1 MAAMVIRTPDHRL
14 RVFVSSTLKE
24 LAEERTA
31 VRAAILKLRLTP
43 VMFESGARPH
53 PPKELYRSYLAQ
65 SQIFVGVY
73 WQSYGWVA
81 PGMTISGLEDEYQ
94 LSTGMPNLIYVKKPA
109 PEREPALS
117 AFLNRI
123 REQSTGSYAY
133 FSTAAELEDLVEND
147 LAVLLTERFESL
159 KQVEARPAESPMLPP
174 SNVPVPRNRLV
185 DREQE
190 LASAQRLLLAD
201 DTALLTITGAGGTG
215 KSRLAIE
222 VGLSLRE
229 HFEDGAYM
237 VGLEPIADPGR
248 VVAAIAEVLGIR
260 EAAGGRP
267 VGEILKESLRTRHA
281 LLLLDNFE
289 QVVMAAPAVA
299 EILEACPE
307 LKILVTSRT
316 PLRLRAERVMPL
328 APLPV
333 PPPDAPDDPGY
344 LLQYAAVELFLQRA
358 RANRPDFAIT
368 HENAAALAEICER
381 LDGLPLALELAAARI
396 KLLSPDEL
404 SRRLSHRFDLLRG
417 GTRDLPERQQTLR
430 GAIDWSYRL
439 IGETEKQLLRRAA
452 VFASGWTLEA
462 ARTVCDLDGTLA
474 PQLEEAL
481 ASLID
486 SSMVITLAGEAAT
499 MSRFGMLST
508 IHEFASEQLMES
520 GEWDEVHC
528 QHAQYCLDFVQEAEP
543 RLRSIERSRWQAI
556 LPAEFQNIRA
566 TLEWIYRTRQ
576 CISVGQEITV
586 GLGFAWH
593 FCGYLAEGEEWC
605 HCFLEV
611 SDEATPALVRAGLLC
626 WAGELAW
633 ARGNQESAIAQ
644 LDQSLALLSDQRDWH
659 LLAHA
664 LLMRG
669 MCALSARDLARARPM
684 FERCIEL
691 YREIGDLWYEAVAV
705 SWLGDLAVY
714 ENDGERARILHER
727 SMELAKAQGDPWCRI
742 PALMPMGQQAVVDG
756 DLERA
761 YPLCVEA
768 ESILRDVGDRWSLCW
783 PLNDLAFLAIMN
795 DDLAL
800 AGENLRE
807 GLVIG
812 HTLGNLRSVVVA
824 LAAAAAVLA
833 GRSHE
838 TPAGADITLAPRLC
852 GATLAHVHQA
862 GLFIWP
868 DTKTIYDGATH
879 KVLSLIGIDSWK
891 TGFAEGRQ
899 LALDQAV
906 RLALEALKP

>member
-1 MAAMVIRTPDHRL
+1 MPAMVIRTPDHRL

-24 LAEERTA
+24 LAEERKA
-31 VRAAILKLRLTP
+31 VRAAILKLRLSP

-53 PPKELYRSYLAQ
+53 PPQELYRSYLAQ
-65 SQIFVGVY
+65 SQIFIGIY

-81 PGMTISGLEDEYQ
+81 PGMSISGLEDEYQ
-94 LSTGMPNLIYVKKPA
+94 LSTGMPSLIYVKKPA
-109 PEREPALS
+109 PDREPALR
-117 AFLNRI
+117 AFLDRI
-123 REQSTGSYAY
+123 REQSSGSYAY
-133 FSTAAELEDLVEND
+133 FSTIEELEDLVEND
-147 LAVLLTERFESL
+147 LAVLLTERFETVG
-159 KQVEARPAESPMLPP
+159 QAEPRLADSMMLPP
-174 SNVPVPRNRLV
+174 SNVPTPRNHLV
-185 DREQE
+185 DRVEE
-190 LASAQRLLLAD
+190 FAAAQQLLLAD
-201 DTALLTITGAGGTG
+201 EVALLTITGAGGTG

-222 VGLSLRE
+222 VGLALRE
-229 HFEDGAYM
+229 HFDDGAYM
-237 VGLEPIADPGR
+237 VGLEPITDPGR
-248 VVAAIAEVLGIR
+248 VVSVIAEVLGIR

-267 VGEILKESLRTRHA
+267 VGDILKESLRAKRA

-289 QVVMAAPAVA
+289 QVVAAAPALA
-299 EILEACPE
+299 DILEACPR

-333 PPPDAPDDPGY
+333 PPPKVPDDPAR
-344 LLQYAAVELFLQRA
+344 LRDYASVELFVQRA
-358 RANRPDFAIT
+358 QANRPDFAIT
-368 HENAAALAEICER
+368 RENAVALTEICDR

-396 KLLSPDEL
+396 NLLSPAEL
-404 SRRLSHRFDLLRG
+404 SDRLSHRFDLLRG

-439 IGETEKQLLRRAA
+439 IGEMEKRLLRRAA

-462 ARTVCDLDGTLA
+462 ARVVCDLDGTLA

-486 SSMVITLAGEAAT
+486 SSMVITLVGEAAT
-499 MSRFGMLST
+499 VSRFGMLST

-528 QHAQYCLDFVQEAEP
+528 QHAQYCLDFVREAEP
-543 RLRSIERSRWQAI
+543 RLRSVERSRWQAI

-566 TLEWIYRTRQ
+566 TLEWIYSTRQ
-576 CISVGQEITV
+576 CISVGQEITI

-605 HCFLEV
+605 HRFLKV

-644 LDQSLALLSDQRDWH
+644 LEQSLALLSDQHDRG

-669 MCALSARDLARARPM
+669 MCALSARDLVRARTM

-691 YREIGDLWYEAVAV
+691 YREIGDLWYEAVSV
-705 SWLGDLAVY
+705 SWLGDLAAY
-714 ENDGERARILHER
+714 EDDGERARVLHER
-727 SMELAKAQGDPWCRI
+727 SMELAEAQGDPWCRI
-742 PALMPMGQQAVVDG
+742 PALMSMGQQAVVDG

-761 YPLCVEA
+761 EPLCLEA
-768 ESILRDVGDRWSLCW
+768 ERILRDVGDRWSLCW
-783 PLNDLAFLAIMN
+783 ALNDLAFLAIMN
-795 DDLAL
+795 DELTL
-800 AGENLRE
+800 AGKYLRE
-807 GLVIG
+807 GLEIG
-812 HTLGNLRSVVVA
+812 HALGNLRSVVVA
-824 LAAAAAVLA
+824 LAAAAAVIA
-833 GRSHE
+833 GRSRE
-838 TPAGADITLAPRLC
+838 GQAGADITLAPRLC
-852 GATLAHVHQA
+852 GATLAYVHQA
-862 GLFIWP
+862 DLFIWP

-879 KVLSLIGIDSWK
+879 KVLSIIDIESWK
-891 TGFAEGRQ
+891 RGFAEGRR

-906 RLALEALKP
+906 DLALEALTV